1 MTTNRSMIAKSLIP
15 GVHEFVGLSYGET
28 PQEHLPL
35 YEVLKSDRSFEEEV
49 YVSGMGGADV
59 KPEGQAVMFDD
70 IRESYTS
77 RYQHETIAI
86 GFAVTKEAFDDD
98 QYDTIARAKA
108 QELGRSMAD
117 TKQVKAVS
125 VFNYGFTNDGLHN
138 GGDGVT
144 LFSTAHPTSVGT
156 FSNMVSADLSESALE
171 DASIAISKTTND
183 RGILISLKAQSIIIP
198 PELQFTARK
207 ILFSDLSTG
216 AGTFALQNGLTAAQ
230 STKTVNDMNALR
242 EMGSFPKGTFINH
255 RLTDPDA
262 WFIKT
267 SAPNGTKMFVREALS
282 GSEDTDFNTDNMLF
296 KFRERYSFGWTDP
309 RQWYGSQGS

>member
-49 YVSGMGGADV
+49 YVSGMGGANV
-59 KPEGQAVMFDD
+59 KSEGQSVTYDD
-70 IRESYTS
+70 IREAYTS

-117 TKQVKAVS
+117 TKQVKGAAT
-125 VFNYGFTNDGLHN
+125 FNRGFDTAYL
-138 GGDGVT
+138 GGDGSA
-144 LFSTAHPTSVGT
+144 LFATDHATSTGT
-156 FSNMVSADLSESALE
+156 GFSNLIAADLSESALE
-171 DASIAISKTTND
+171 DACIAISKMTND
-183 RGILISLKAQSIIIP
+183 RGILISAKAQSLHIP
-198 PELQFTARK
+198 AELQFVARK
-207 ILFSDLSTG
+207 ILYSDLSTG
-216 AGTFALQNGLTAAQ
+216 VGVLASA
-230 STKTVNDMNALR
+230 TKTTNDTNALR
-242 EMGSFPKGTFINH
+242 EMGKFPKGTFINH
-255 RLTDPDA
+255 RFTDPDA
-262 WFIKT
+262 WFIRT
-267 SAPNGTKMFVREALS
+267 TVPNGTKMFVREALK
-282 GSEDTDFNTDNMLF
+282 GDEDVDFNTDNMLF

-309 RQWYGSQGS
+309 RQWLGSSGS